1 MTVAVYL
8 PFEDKT
14 QWWVE
19 MLQELMP
26 GWDIAAL
33 EGITNPDDVTYAVV
47 WRPRTGDLAKFSNLK
62 AIVSIGARLAPS
74 SRRLSGST
82 ACRSVPP
89 NSGRHYQNRE

>member
-8 PFEDKT
+8 PLADKA

-33 EGITNPDDVTYAVV
+33 DDITDPDAVTYAVV

-62 AIVSIGARLAPS
+62 AIVSIGA
-74 SRRLSGST
+74 
-82 ACRSVPP
+82 
-89 NSGRHYQNRE
+89 